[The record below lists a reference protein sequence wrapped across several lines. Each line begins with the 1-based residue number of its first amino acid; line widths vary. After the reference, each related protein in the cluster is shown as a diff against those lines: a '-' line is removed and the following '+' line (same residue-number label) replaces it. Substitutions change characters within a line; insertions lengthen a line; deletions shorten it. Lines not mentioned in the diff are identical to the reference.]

1 MYSLTESNH
10 IKKSF
15 IATDALQ
22 EMSLHITNNLFSMKR
37 QSRLFKIFN

>member
-1 MYSLTESNH
+1 MDSLTEH
-10 IKKSF
+10 HHVKKSF

-37 QSRLFKIFN
+37 